1 MRLSRHLAVVAVVAV
16 TSTLV
21 VASSD
26 PAAAAPRKVN
36 GGTVNT
42 EHGVRV
48 WRGSHPVSKVWVGHA
63 GCGAHTVR
71 RPFTVVR
78 GCRTGSVRWCCGTIV
93 RVGIITEAWLVF
105 KPRNP

>member
-63 GCGAHTVR
+63 GCCAYTVSQTVEPAPAPVYGGAGVSHRFRPLVLRHHRAR
-71 RPFTVVR
+71 RHHH
-78 GCRTGSVRWCCGTIV
+78 
-93 RVGIITEAWLVF
+93 
-105 KPRNP
+105 